1 MNAVLVWALYDFA
14 NTFFAI
20 AMLSFH
26 FPVWVIERGGKE
38 IHFSI
43 ALGLSMALV
52 ALLMPLC
59 GAIADATAGHMRY
72 LRWTTYAC
80 VATTALIGFI
90 PNLTAGLV
98 LFGIANMGYQLGTVF
113 YDSLLWRIA
122 GQKELGQVSG
132 TGAAFGYLGSMA
144 GLVLLWPFARS
155 GGSQATFMPSAALFL
170 LFALPSFLAIKETPQ
185 SAPFPLK
192 DLIRSAIL
200 RLSIT
205 VRAAKSIKGLWR
217 FLWAAF
223 FTSNAI
229 NTILVFMAV
238 YTKKALGFTQRDTI
252 TFFLFGQACAVA
264 GAFIGGRLIP
274 RFGARNT
281 LIAVWCGWAAALSLL
296 VMNPSRQLLWAAG
309 PVIGF
314 CLGPTW
320 STSRV
325 LITEIAPK
333 DQLAEL
339 LGLAGLFARASSILG
354 PLMWGI
360 LVLDAGHYREAIL
373 VLIGLL
379 AVGITLLAGTDIAT
393 EKTA

>member
-1 MNAVLVWALYDFA
+1 MNVLVWALYDFA

-26 FPVWVIERGGKE
+26 FPVWVIEQGGRE

-43 ALGLSMALV
+43 ALGLSMGVV
-52 ALLMPLC
+52 ALLMPFC
-59 GAIADATAGHMRY
+59 GAIADSTLQHMRY

-80 VATTALIGFI
+80 VATTALTGLVH
-90 PNLTAGLV
+90 NLTAGLI
-98 LFGIANMGYQLGTVF
+98 LFAIANMGYQLGTVF
-113 YDSLLWRIA
+113 YDAMLWRIA
-122 GQKELGQVSG
+122 GDNRLGQVSG
-132 TGAAFGYLGSMA
+132 IGAAFGYLGSMA

-155 GGSQATFMPSAALFL
+155 GGSQATFIPSAVLFL
-170 LFALPSFLAIKETPQ
+170 LFALPSFIAIRQTPQ
-185 SAPFPLK
+185 PGSIALK
-192 DLIRSAIL
+192 GLIRSTVL

-205 VRAAKSIKGLWR
+205 IRAARSIKGLWPL
-217 FLWAAF
+217 LWAAF

-229 NTILVFMAV
+229 NTVLVFMAV
-238 YTKKALGFTQRDTI
+238 YTKKALGFTRQDTI
-252 TFFLFGQACAVA
+252 AFFLTGQACAVA

-281 LIAVWCGWAAALSLL
+281 LIAIWCGWALSLSLL
-296 VMNPSRQLLWAAG
+296 ASNPSRQLLWAAG

-325 LITEIAPK
+325 LITQMAPK

-339 LGLAGLFARASSILG
+339 LGLAGLFSRSSSILG
-354 PLMWGI
+354 PLLWGI
-360 LVLDAGHYREAIL
+360 LVLDASRYREAIL
-373 VLIGLL
+373 TLIGLL
-379 AVGITLLAGTDIAT
+379 VIGITILAKTDIAM
-393 EKTA
+393 EKAA